1 MHTGDFHEKPFD
13 EETQCKLDI
22 YRQYLRSWLPVF
34 MNQGKRI
41 RRIQVFDFF
50 SGPGRDAVGKSG
62 SPLIASEEIAL
73 ALKKNSGRLNPD
85 QSVSLFLNEP
95 DNTRH
100 EILFKETIPK
110 IKDQNPSLKVHLAKE
125 KFGSLFQEWMKFM
138 HSRDV
143 ANFVFLDQF
152 GIKETTKEVL
162 QVIWQCPMTDMMFF
176 ISSTCVNRFKQDPNL
191 RRYIPEIT
199 DEEYSIMNGN
209 NATRILYD
217 AYARW
222 IPNQL
227 EYYLGQF
234 SIKRNA
240 NIYGLLFG
248 SRHPLGMEKFLKV
261 AWDKDKLHGE
271 ANFDIDEEGLSE
283 NQLMLFKDMAK
294 PRKLQRFENCLK
306 SALEKQT
313 IKTNKDLY
321 LYGLRNGVL
330 SKHVRDSIMKLSRSG
345 FLPVQN
351 LNISY
356 KAWSNQGKTQA
367 IRFF

>member
-1 MHTGDFHEKPFD
+1 MPTAHFHEKPFD
-13 EETQCKLDI
+13 EETLCKLDI

-34 MNQGKRI
+34 LNQGRNI
-41 RRIQVFDFF
+41 RQIQIFDFF
-50 SGPGRDAVGKSG
+50 AGPGRDAVGKSG

-73 ALKKNSGRLNPD
+73 ALRQNAARLNAE
-85 QSVSLFLNEP
+85 QSVHLFLNEP
-95 DNTRH
+95 DNTRY
-100 EILFKETIPK
+100 EILNNETIPK
-110 IKDQNPSLKVHLAKE
+110 IQEQNPTLKIHLAKE
-125 KFGSLFQEWMKFM
+125 KFSSLFQKGIKYMN
-138 HSRDV
+138 SQGV

-162 QVIWQCPMTDMMFF
+162 QAIWCCPTTDMMFF

-191 RRYIPEIT
+191 RQYIPEIT

-283 NQLMLFKDMAK
+283 KQLMLFKEMEK
-294 PRKLQRFENCLK
+294 PRKLKKFEESLK
-306 SALEKQT
+306 SALENH
-313 IKTNKDLY
+313 IIVTNKDLY

-330 SKHVRDSIMKLSRSG
+330 SKHVRDAISKLQRSG
-345 FLPVQN
+345 FLPVQK
-351 LNISY
+351 LSISY
-356 KAWSNQGKTQA
+356 EAWSNQEITQE
-367 IRFF
+367 IHF